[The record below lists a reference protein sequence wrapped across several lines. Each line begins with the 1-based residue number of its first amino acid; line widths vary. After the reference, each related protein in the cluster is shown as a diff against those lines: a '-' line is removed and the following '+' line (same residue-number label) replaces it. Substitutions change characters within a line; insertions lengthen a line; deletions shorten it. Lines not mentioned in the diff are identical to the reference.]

1 MLQSKWGNIC
11 RILAGAA
18 ALSAVTGVL
27 AKDAL
32 QATVPASNAYVFE
45 ENGNPLAKGTY
56 AVGTL
61 KVYLIVVGTEWPET
75 IPAFPLNLAVREGEG
90 KPNTNYTVP
99 IRLRQ
104 AGGDLT
110 LSPNPANH
118 DVTSAAWTGA
128 SSIGI
133 SVPEEIRNDP
143 DMNADGTE
151 IVGNLQIE
159 PTMVRRFLDT
169 VTTVRIFAKLVHPV
183 GTCLKHATFVTNT
196 PLNRNLSDSND
207 GLDFT
212 YKYSKTGQNWSF
224 GWGVNPG
231 NNQIRDNVLVVN
243 TCGTQETYDAKIGL
257 ASGFQATSPG
267 NVVESYVSQVA
278 NAGNLPLTDPYTEL
292 KAVTG
297 NYAGA
302 TEEGTSLCVT
312 TNTLAGLHSQWL
324 RAKVELITTGFTSPA
339 GIPVAGSTYQ
349 TFTSDL
355 YANNSACAN
364 PHSSADGQ
372 ASALVYVKSK
382 ACDATSNNPNQSC
395 SLP

>member
-1 MLQSKWGNIC
+1 M
-11 RILAGAA
+11 LAGAM
-18 ALSAVTGVL
+18 ALSAVVTGAW

-32 QATVPASNAYVFE
+32 QATVPASSAYVFE

-56 AVGTL
+56 AIGTL
-61 KVYLIVVGTEWPET
+61 KVYMIVVGTEWPET
-75 IPAFPLNLAVREGEG
+75 IPAIPLNLAVRAGDS
-90 KPNTNYTVP
+90 KPNTLYSVP

-110 LSPNPANH
+110 LSPSPATH
-118 DVTSAAWTGA
+118 DVSSAAWTGA

-133 SVPEEIRNDP
+133 TVPEEIRNDP

-183 GTCLKHATFVTNT
+183 GTCLKHATFVTDT
-196 PLNRNLSDSND
+196 PLNRNLSDSGD

-212 YKYSKTGQNWSF
+212 YKYSKSAGIWSF
-224 GWGVNPG
+224 GWTVSPG
-231 NNQIRDNVLVVN
+231 NNQIRDNVLIVN
-243 TCGTQETYDAKIGL
+243 TCETQETYDARIGL

-278 NAGNLPLTDPYTEL
+278 NAPNLPLTDPFAEL

-297 NYAGA
+297 NYGA
-302 TEEGTSLCVT
+302 AVEEGTSLCVA

-324 RAKVELITTGFTSPA
+324 RAKVELVTTGFTTPA
-339 GIPVAGSTYQ
+339 GIPDAGSTYQ
-349 TFTSDL
+349 TFTSNL
-355 YANNSACAN
+355 YANDSACAN
-364 PHSSADGQ
+364 SHGSAEGQ
-372 ASALVYVKSK
+372 ATALVYVKSK
-382 ACDATSNNPNQSC
+382 ACDANLSNPNQSC
-395 SLP
+395 SP